1 MKDLV
6 ALPSDRLIARL
17 IDLSIWST
25 LIAFAGGI
33 IAGAQFLEFVN
44 TPTGRWISS
53 ICGTLFV
60 ETAVY
65 SLLKFTPG
73 KRLVGLM
80 VCGSDQTALSA
91 KEYFK
96 RNINVLLI
104 GAGTWFPIISLGTI
118 WRQFD
123 EVKKNG
129 STTYDRGRFYVIP
142 EKVTTLRRVLAWSL
156 FVGIIALTF
165 LGT

>member
-17 IDLSIWST
+17 IDLSICS
-25 LIAFAGGI
+25 LIIAISGGI
-33 IAGAQFLEFVN
+33 IAGARFLEFID

-53 ICGTLFV
+53 ICGTLII
-60 ETAVY
+60 ETTIY
-65 SLLKFTPG
+65 SILKFTPG
-73 KRLVGLM
+73 KRMVGLM
-80 VCGSDQTALSA
+80 VCAPDQTPLSA

-96 RNINVLLI
+96 RNMKVLLI
-104 GAGTWFPIISLGTI
+104 GAGTWFPIISFGTI

-129 STTYDRGRFYVIP
+129 STTYDRGRFLVIP
-142 EKVTTLRRVLAWSL
+142 EKVTMIRRVIAWSI
-156 FVGIIALTF
+156 FVGIVVLTV
-165 LGT
+165 LAQ